1 MIKFFLILIIFAIIT
16 IPVTHAV
23 PLSDKTGFRFSFP
36 VETDGHSF
44 VVEATGNLQITDL
57 DFDKEKKSIT
67 LFIESSLENNSL
79 EILFPNDLIG
89 GNYNILLDD
98 NEFVT
103 KIQEGKHTTFVTMDF
118 SGIGY
123 HKIQIFGT
131 TYLDT
136 FKIKD
141 VIELEISDAYVKKIV
156 DDQSSNSLIF
166 TIHDPG
172 DDGKLSI
179 KLSDDI
185 ITPFDDGS
193 FIVLID
199 DVETDYIIDDDS
211 ITISFDSNTKQIEII
226 GTFVIPEFREI
237 VSLILTTSFIGLII
251 LKKYKKLF
259 I

>member
-1 MIKFFLILIIFAIIT
+1 MIKFFLILIIFVIIT

-36 VETDGHSF
+36 VVTDGHSF

-89 GNYNILLDD
+89 GNYNILLDN

-141 VIELEISDAYVKKIV
+141 VIELEISDAYVKEIE
-156 DDQSSNSLIF
+156 DDQSTNSLIF
-166 TIHDPG
+166 IIHDPG

-185 ITPFDDGS
+185 IIPFDDGS

-199 DVETDYIIDDDS
+199 DVETDYIIDGDNL
-211 ITISFDSNTKQIEII
+211 IISFDSRTKQIEII
-226 GTFVIPEFREI
+226 GTYVIPEFHEI
-237 VSLILTTSFIGLII
+237 APLVLATSFIGLLV

-259 I
+259 V

>member
-1 MIKFFLILIIFAIIT
+1 MIKLFLILTIFTIIT
-16 IPVTHAV
+16 VPAIDAT

-44 VVEATGNLQITDL
+44 VVEATGNLQVTSL

-67 LFIESSLENNSL
+67 LFVQSSLENNFL
-79 EILFPNDLIG
+79 EIIFPNDLIG

-98 NEFVT
+98 DEFIT
-103 KIQEGKHTTFVTMDF
+103 KIQDGKHSTFVTMEF
-118 SGIGY
+118 SGIGS
-123 HKIQIFGT
+123 HEIEIFGT

-141 VIELEISDAYVKKIV
+141 VIDLEVYDAYVKEIE
-156 DDQSSNSLIF
+156 DDQSTNSLIF

-172 DDGKLSI
+172 NDGKLSI

-185 ITPFDDGS
+185 IIPFDDGS

-199 DVETDYIIDDDS
+199 GIETDYIIDGDNL
-211 ITISFDSNTKQIEII
+211 IISFDSKTKQIEII
-226 GTFVIPEFREI
+226 GTYVIPEFHEI
-237 VSLILTTSFIGLII
+237 APLVLATSFIALIV

>member
-1 MIKFFLILIIFAIIT
+1 MIKIFLILIIFAIIT
-16 IPVTHAV
+16 VPTIDAA

-44 VVEATGNLQITDL
+44 FVEATGNLQVTSL

-67 LFIESSLENNSL
+67 LFVQSSLENNFL
-79 EILFPNDLIG
+79 EIIFPNDLIG

-98 NEFVT
+98 DEFIT
-103 KIQEGKHTTFVTMDF
+103 KIQDGKHSTFVTMEF
-118 SGIGY
+118 SGIGS
-123 HKIQIFGT
+123 HEIEIFGT

-141 VIELEISDAYVKKIV
+141 IIDLEISDAYVKEID
-156 DDQSSNSLIF
+156 DDQSTNSLIF

-185 ITPFDDGS
+185 ITPFDDGT

-199 DVETDYIIDDDS
+199 DVETDYIIDGDS
-211 ITISFDSNTKQIEII
+211 ITINFDSKTKQIEII
-226 GTFVIPEFREI
+226 GTYVIPEFHEI
-237 VSLILTTSFIGLII
+237 APLVLATSFIGLLV